1 MGIGKEL
8 SQSKQFLKDIKRQKK
23 RGKDISKLKT
33 VVSLLSQDKK
43 LPYKHKDHP
52 LHGNWVNYR
61 DCHVEPDWVL
71 IYKISPKILHLER
84 TGSHAD
90 LFN

>member
-1 MGIGKEL
+1 MGIEKEL

-33 VVSLLSQDKK
+33 VVSLLYQDKK

-52 LHGNWVNYR
+52 LHGNWLSYR

-71 IYKISPKILHLER
+71 IYKISPTILHLER

-90 LFN
+90 LFS